1 MFSSFPNVLLQ
12 DTCLAFD
19 GIPHRNF
26 VIKPTCCNKKCPQCG
41 GNDCRKYTD
50 ASGSKLGANQCCGAN
65 ILDNGEFCEPGNQN
79 APCIIR
85 FSEDEVL
92 DSLHDAIY
100 MMG

>member
-1 MFSSFPNVLLQ
+1 MVPNVLLQ

-26 VIKPTCCNKKCPQCG
+26 AIKPTCCNKKCPQCG

-50 ASGSKLGANQCCGAN
+50 DSGIKLGANQCCGVN
-65 ILDNGEFCEPGNQN
+65 ILDQAEFCAANEQN
-79 APCIIR
+79 APCKIQ
-85 FSEDEVL
+85 FTENDVL
-92 DSLHDAIY
+92 DHLYDAID